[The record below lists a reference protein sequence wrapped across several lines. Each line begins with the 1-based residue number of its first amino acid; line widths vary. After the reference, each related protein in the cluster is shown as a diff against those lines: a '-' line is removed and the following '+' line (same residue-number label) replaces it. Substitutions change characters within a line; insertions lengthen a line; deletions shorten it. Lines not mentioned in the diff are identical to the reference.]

1 MTGTRYDEV
10 CEDLVN
16 SPRKWLVTGVA
27 GFIGSALLERLLDL
41 GQTVVG
47 VDNFLTGHKKNLDN
61 VLAINPDE
69 RLQFRFIEGDLRDP
83 AVAAEAVKDVEIV
96 LHQAALGSVPRS
108 IKDPVATHQHN
119 VDAFVNVLWAAKEAR
134 VPRVVYASSSSV
146 YGDHPGL
153 PKAEDKI
160 GRPLSPYAVS
170 KRVDEV
176 YAQVFHDT
184 YGQQNIGLRYF
195 NVFGRRQDPN
205 GPYAAVIPRWIAAL
219 LDGKPCV
226 IFGDGT
232 NSRDFCY
239 VDNIVQANL
248 LAATATHEGVT
259 GTVYNC
265 GCNERTNLKELFVMI
280 RDDLAQDHPHIANA
294 EPTHEPPRAGDIA
307 HSQAAIDKIEAA
319 LGYVP
324 THKVVE
330 GMAETVDWF
339 SQRPRKI
346 KGRS

>member
-1 MTGTRYDEV
+1 VNRTRYDEV

-16 SPRKWLVTGVA
+16 SPRRWLVTGVA

-47 VDNFLTGHKKNLDN
+47 VDNFLTGHKKNLDD

-83 AVAAEAVKDVEIV
+83 KVAAEAVKDVDII

-108 IKDPVATHQHN
+108 IKDPISSHQHN
-119 VDAFVNVLWAAKEAR
+119 VDAFLNVLHAANEAN
-134 VPRVVYASSSSV
+134 VGRVVYASSSSV

-153 PKAEDKI
+153 PKVEDRI
-160 GRPLSPYAVS
+160 GTPLSPYAVT
-170 KRVDEV
+170 KRVDEI
-176 YAQVFHDT
+176 YAKVFHDV

-205 GPYAAVIPRWIAAL
+205 GQYAAVIPRWISAL
-219 LDGKPCV
+219 LDKKPVV
-226 IFGDGT
+226 IFGDGSS
-232 NSRDFCY
+232 SRDFCY
-239 VDNIVQANL
+239 IDNIVQANL
-248 LAATATHEGVT
+248 LAGTAPDAGVT

-265 GCNERTNLKELFVMI
+265 GCNGRTNLKELFAMI
-280 RDDLAQDHPHIANA
+280 RDDLAKDLPELATV
-294 EPTHEPPRAGDIA
+294 EPTYEAPRVGDVA
-307 HSQAAIDKIEAA
+307 HSQASIDKIKAA

-324 THKVVE
+324 THQVVE
-330 GMAETVDWF
+330 GMTETVNWF
-339 SQRPRKI
+339 AARLRK
-346 KGRS
+346 K